1 MDSHKFMTS
10 FSHVDVKSINVSIGT
25 DTDKS
30 DVKTATVTVPTVV
43 FVSNCTNI
51 LDYPQLKHISLFL
64 ICIRTCPLPNG
75 LGSLLEG
82 VPVLC
87 IDTLVGAFSSFVRH
101 VWNT

>member
-1 MDSHKFMTS
+1 MDSHKFVTS
-10 FSHVDVKSINVSIGT
+10 FSHVNVKSINVSIST

-30 DVKTATVTVPTVV
+30 DVKTATVPTVV
-43 FVSNCTNI
+43 FVSNCINT

>member
-1 MDSHKFMTS
+1 MDSHKFVTS
-10 FSHVDVKSINVSIGT
+10 FSHVNVKSINVSIST

-30 DVKTATVTVPTVV
+30 DVKTATVPTVV